1 MSNLAFLGT
10 LVSRFHSWR
19 ERLRE
24 ADLLRSMTDREL
36 ADLGL
41 SRSDVERVISGTYL
55 DPQTAPKVAASAHR
69 MAA

>member
-1 MSNLAFLGT
+1 MFSKLLEG
-10 LVSRFHSWR
+10 L
-19 ERLRE
+19 RLRSVE
-24 ADLLRSMTDREL
+24 RQTRRELNQLTDREL